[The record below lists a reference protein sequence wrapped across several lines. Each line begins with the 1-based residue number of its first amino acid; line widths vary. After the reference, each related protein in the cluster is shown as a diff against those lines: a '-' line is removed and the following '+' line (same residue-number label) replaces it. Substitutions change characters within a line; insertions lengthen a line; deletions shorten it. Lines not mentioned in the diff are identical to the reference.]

1 MAERASNRTYPAL
14 ALSKA
19 LAMAKAINDGAAGL
33 PVDRLTLS
41 TLLNTSPSSS
51 NFMYMVLSSRAYGLT
66 TGGKNAGEFALTQ
79 LGREA
84 VSDDSAVRT
93 AALRKA
99 VLSVAPFKAFLVAH
113 DKKKVPVAAAFKAF
127 LANKAS
133 VPADRLDE
141 AMAHLLADMRTAA
154 LTRTVT
160 GAEWIDLQ
168 ATVEA
173 TATVDSDDN
182 RDADELQDEEP
193 DSRDEEPDEQER
205 ADLPQLLTM
214 PRVFIT
220 HGSNS
225 AIVEQ
230 LKELLK
236 FGKFEPIV
244 AQEGETVAKPVP
256 DKVFDSM
263 RTCSAAVI
271 HVATEGKLLDSA
283 GKEHVVINP
292 NVLIEIGAAMALYGR
307 NFILLVPEG
316 VDLPSNLQGLYRC
329 DYQGDKLDYEATM
342 KLLKAFND
350 LQVQAAA
357 VSKDALRLN

>member
-1 MAERASNRTYPAL
+1 MPARASNRTYPAL
-14 ALSKA
+14 ELSKA
-19 LAMAKAINDGAAGL
+19 IAMAKAINDEAAGL
-33 PVDRLTLS
+33 AVDRLTLS

-84 VSDDSAVRT
+84 VSDDPVART

-99 VLSVAPFKAFLVAH
+99 VLSVAPFKTFLVAH

-127 LANKAS
+127 LANKAA
-133 VPADRLDE
+133 VPHDRLDE

-154 LTRTVT
+154 FTRMVT

-168 ATVEA
+168 AAVEA
-173 TATVDSDDN
+173 
-182 RDADELQDEEP
+182 RPILDADEENDDEELP
-193 DSRDEEPDEQER
+193 AEEVGPSEEDVSEPTRIER
-205 ADLPQLLTM
+205 PQLLTT

-220 HGSNS
+220 HGSNR

-236 FGKFEPIV
+236 FGKFEPVV

-256 DKVFDSM
+256 EKVFDAM
-263 RTCSAAVI
+263 RSCSAAVI
-271 HVATEGKLLDSA
+271 HVATEDKLLDS
-283 GKEHVVINP
+283 GGQERVMINP

-316 VDLPSNLQGLYRC
+316 IDLPSNLQGLYRC
-329 DYQGDKLDYEATM
+329 DYEGEKLDYDATM

-350 LQVQAAA
+350 LQAQAEAISSNA
-357 VSKDALRLN
+357 TD